1 MKKNIS
7 LTVVILISIILSTTF
22 FSCRKADTNK
32 LAGDWK
38 VVSLTSSYAYKNQ
51 KYETSFDGY
60 TKTDTYSVTDTVI
73 TVPNPTPH
81 DSTITYYETTTYTG
95 EITTDYHTD
104 GTYVYTETFK
114 NDVTGVTETIGIDGN
129 WYFTDANHSSEYG
142 LDDLLAMQVTKLT
155 FNTNLGNI
163 YSTIYQGN
171 NTLDIYEISTLKK
184 DKIVLKMEKA
194 ETINFILYVTTM
206 EYTLEPR

>member
-7 LTVVILISIILSTTF
+7 LTVVILIILSTTF
-22 FSCRKADTNK
+22 SSCRKTDTNK

-38 VVSLTSSYAYKNQ
+38 VVSLTSSYAYKNK
-51 KYETSFDGY
+51 KYETSFDGNI
-60 TKTDTYSVTDTVI
+60 KTDTYSVIDTVI

-81 DSTITYYETTTYTG
+81 DSTITYTEDTTFTG

-104 GTYVYTETFK
+104 GTYIYNETFK
-114 NDVTGVTETIGIDGN
+114 NNITGVTETIGIDGN
-129 WYFTDANHSSEYG
+129 WYFTDANHSSDYG

-155 FNTNLGNI
+155 FNTNFGNI

-171 NTLDIYEISTLKK
+171 NTLDIYQISTLKK

-206 EYTLEPR
+206 EFTLEPR

>member
-7 LTVVILISIILSTTF
+7 LTIVIIISVFVSTTF
-22 FSCRKADTNK
+22 FSCRKIDTNK

-51 KYETSFDGY
+51 KYETSFDGS
-60 TKTDTYSVTDTVI
+60 TKTVTYSATDSVI

-81 DSTITYYETTTYTG
+81 DSIFTYSTSTSYVG

-104 GTYVYTETFK
+104 GTYVYSETFK
-114 NDVTGVTETIGIDGN
+114 NNVTGVTDTKGIDGT

-142 LDDLLAMQVTKLT
+142 LDDLLAMQVDKLT
-155 FNTNLGNI
+155 YNTNFGNI
-163 YSTIYQGN
+163 YSAIYQGN

-184 DKIVLKMEKA
+184 NKIVLKMEKA
-194 ETINFILYVTTM
+194 ETINFILYVTKT
-206 EYTLEPR
+206 EFTLEPR

>member
-7 LTVVILISIILSTTF
+7 LTVVIIITTILSSTF
-22 FSCRKADTNK
+22 FSCQKADTNK

-51 KYETSFDGY
+51 KYETSFDGSTKVITY
-60 TKTDTYSVTDTVI
+60 TVTDSVI

-81 DSTITYYETTTYTG
+81 DSTITYSESTSYLG
-95 EITTDYHTD
+95 EITTDYHPD
-104 GTYVYTETFK
+104 GTYIYSETFK
-114 NDVTGVTETIGIDGN
+114 NNATGVTETKGIDGS

-142 LDDLLAMQVTKLT
+142 LDDLLAMQVDKLT
-155 FNTNLGNI
+155 FNTNFGNI
-163 YSTIYQGN
+163 YSAIYQGN

-184 DKIVLKMEKA
+184 NKIVLKMEKA
-194 ETINFILYVTTM
+194 EYINFILYVTKI
-206 EYTLEPR
+206 EFTLEPR

>member
-22 FSCRKADTNK
+22 FSCRKTDTNK

-60 TKTDTYSVTDTVI
+60 TKTYTYSVTDSVI

-81 DSTITYYETTTYTG
+81 DSTFTYYETTTYTG

-104 GTYVYTETFK
+104 GTYVYTESFK
-114 NDVTGVTETIGIDGN
+114 NDATGVTETKGIDGN

-155 FNTNLGNI
+155 FNTNFGNI

-171 NTLDIYEISTLKK
+171 NTLDIYEISTLKR

-206 EYTLEPR
+206 EFTLEPR